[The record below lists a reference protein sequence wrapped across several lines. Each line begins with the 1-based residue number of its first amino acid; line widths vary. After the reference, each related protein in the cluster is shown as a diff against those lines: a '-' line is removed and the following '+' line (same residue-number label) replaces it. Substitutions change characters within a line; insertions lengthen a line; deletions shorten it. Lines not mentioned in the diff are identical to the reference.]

1 MTKKETKPKEKP
13 ESPKLRDERHH
24 SFPPE
29 KNKEKEKIFFAGK
42 SARRTVLKFAK
53 RIPFIECKSAAK
65 WDLSKSTPKWRCR
78 ELSGVIDY

>member
-29 KNKEKEKIFFAGK
+29 KNKEKEKIFAGK
-42 SARRTVLKFAK
+42 SAR
-53 RIPFIECKSAAK
+53 
-65 WDLSKSTPKWRCR
+65 
-78 ELSGVIDY
+78 

>member
-42 SARRTVLKFAK
+42 SARGAAF
-53 RIPFIECKSAAK
+53 FIFVRGGKTARASPAGITLCCP
-65 WDLSKSTPKWRCR
+65 LFQ
-78 ELSGVIDY
+78 ELSYKD

>member
-42 SARRTVLKFAK
+42 SARNAIDPNCTVFYDMQKEHFVTNLYGTLSLIFLGVFGNCKFA
-53 RIPFIECKSAAK
+53 
-65 WDLSKSTPKWRCR
+65 
-78 ELSGVIDY
+78 